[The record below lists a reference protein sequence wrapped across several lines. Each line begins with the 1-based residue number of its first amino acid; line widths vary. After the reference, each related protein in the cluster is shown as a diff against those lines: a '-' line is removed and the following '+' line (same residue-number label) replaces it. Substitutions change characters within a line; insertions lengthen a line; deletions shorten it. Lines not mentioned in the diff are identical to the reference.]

1 MRRSQG
7 FTLLEIMIVVA
18 IIGILAAVAVPQY
31 QNYVRQSRVTI
42 ATSVLSAMRVSMEQ
56 YFQDNRSYAG
66 ACVPGTGTVAPL
78 PGPAPNATS
87 PSFTFSCNPPP
98 GLTTY
103 IVTATGVGPMA
114 GFIYT
119 INEQNVRATLGTG
132 PWGVTNTACWV
143 QQKGGNC

>member
-7 FTLLEIMIVVA
+7 FTLIEIMMVIA
-18 IIGILAAVAVPQY
+18 IIGILVAVAVPQY

-56 YFQDNRSYAG
+56 YFQDNRSYAN
-66 ACVPGTGTVAPL
+66 ACLPGTVAPT
-78 PGPAPNATS
+78 PPDAPNATN
-87 PSFTFSCNPPP
+87 PSFRFACSNLT
-98 GLTTY
+98 LTTY
-103 IVTATGVGPMA
+103 TVTATGAGPMV

-132 PWGVTNTACWV
+132 PWGVTNPACWV